1 MRYLLLL
8 LLSFNIFAG
17 HFIVKIKPN
26 NSKHGELSIN
36 AQSQE
41 DAKNKLIK
49 WIERQKVYKGVW
61 SESQDGS
68 IVERVTQDLE
78 GNEITQYFKP
88 NNFSV
93 KIKDHTAEHAAEEAE
108 KKARKDEIAQ
118 IKKMIKNI
126 NDSDKPAWEKKL
138 LKRLVKELKD

>member
-8 LLSFNIFAG
+8 LLSFNIFAD

-26 NSKHGELSIN
+26 NPKHGELSID
-36 AQSQE
+36 AESQE
-41 DAKNKLIK
+41 DAEKKLVK

-68 IVERVTQDLE
+68 IVERIIQDIE

-93 KIKDHTAEHAAEEAE
+93 KIEDHTQEENE
-108 KKARKDEIAQ
+108 KKAKLEAKKSLRDKLKEGKDLTLKEI
-118 IKKMIKNI
+118 N
-126 NDSDKPAWEKKL
+126 EL
-138 LKRLVKELKD
+138 LRE